1 MAELDWL
8 RVPKRPPRVVRE
20 LSVPQDLRGQGPTC
34 ALTVQGAGV
43 RGELWHADVLTLL
56 GRLPDGSVDLVV
68 ADPPYAIDKAD
79 WDEFESL
86 DVYLAWCD
94 GWLAEVARVLA
105 PHGSAYVCGFS
116 EILADVKARS
126 ARRFASCR
134 WLIWYYR
141 NKANLGRDWGR
152 SHESILHLRKAGA
165 RVDVDAI
172 RIPYNGHTT
181 KYPARIQAVSSQY
194 GGASAKRDRW
204 EPNPL
209 GAKPRDVIEL
219 PVICNGMAEKTPH
232 ATQKPEALIEK
243 LILASSA
250 PGQLVVD
257 PFVGS
262 GTTAVIAARLG
273 RSWLAGDADPRFVGL
288 TRERLAAQPSTLS
301 PSPAERRSSEL
312 HRDPLDAAPAKRLRR
327 QRAPSSATVSAP
339 PPAHARQS
347 PRPAARKPPTAAA
360 LTAASA
366 PPAQPATSN
375 PPARP
380 AASEPPA
387 LPTTRKT
394 AGRGALPAT
403 RKPAISGVPKV
414 APGGQ
419 QALAFDLFPPL
430 APAPMSARRRK
441 SPPA

>member
-1 MAELDWL
+1 M
-8 RVPKRPPRVVRE
+8 PKRPPRVARE
-20 LSVPQDLRGQGPTC
+20 LPVPDDLSVPGPTC
-34 ALTVQGAGV
+34 ALDLAAAGAPDAAEGDERPG
-43 RGELWHADVLTLL
+43 RGELWHADVLELL
-56 GRLPDGSVDLVV
+56 GKLADGSVDLVI
-68 ADPPYAIDKAD
+68 ADPPYAIAKAA

-86 DVYLAWCD
+86 EVYVAWCD
-94 GWLAEVARVLA
+94 RWIAEVARVLA

-152 SHESILHLRKAGA
+152 SHESILHLRQADA

-181 KYPARIQAVSSQY
+181 RYPARVQAVSSQY
-194 GGASAKRDRW
+194 GGAAARRDRW

-262 GTTAVIAARLG
+262 GTTAVVAARLG
-273 RSWLAGDADPRFVGL
+273 RSWIVGDGDPRFVGL
-288 TRERLAAQPSTLS
+288 ARERLVAQ
-301 PSPAERRSSEL
+301 
-312 HRDPLDAAPAKRLRR
+312 
-327 QRAPSSATVSAP
+327 QSSAA
-339 PPAHARQS
+339 S
-347 PRPAARKPPTAAA
+347 PGRAKPAA
-360 LTAASA
+360 
-366 PPAQPATSN
+366 
-375 PPARP
+375 
-380 AASEPPA
+380 
-387 LPTTRKT
+387 
-394 AGRGALPAT
+394 
-403 RKPAISGVPKV
+403 
-414 APGGQ
+414 
-419 QALAFDLFPPL
+419 
-430 APAPMSARRRK
+430 ARRGRVAVEPR
-441 SPPA
+441 SEERTE